1 MGRLFCGDCLD
12 VLRQHVASQSV
23 DLVYL
28 DPPFNSSKEFN
39 VIFRDESGRRS
50 DAQIM
55 AFEDTWHWGPSAEET
70 YAYLT
75 NTEQHGE
82 GAVPPAV
89 SNLIASLRAGIGVNQ
104 MLAYLV
110 NMALRLLELRR
121 VLKPTGSI
129 YYHCDPRASH
139 YLKVLMD
146 AIFGAPFFRNEIV
159 WKRTSAHSSAK
170 RYGPVH
176 DVLLF
181 YSKSDAAV
189 WNPQHEPHNAA
200 YLASHYRQ
208 EDEYG
213 RRFTLSDLTAAGV
226 RNGSSGKNWRSF
238 NPTAKGNH
246 WKFTIEH
253 LEDLD
258 RAGRLYWPRKGGW
271 PRYKRYLDEVKGTP
285 LQDVW
290 TDLDPVN
297 AMAKEREGWDTQK
310 PLALLE
316 RIIRASSN
324 PGDVV
329 LDPFCGCGTALEASQ
344 RLGRE
349 WIGIDITW
357 LAIAVI
363 SQRMERAFDL
373 KEIVVDNEPKE
384 RASVL
389 NMASGP
395 GGGYKVQHWA
405 LLKVKATPLYG
416 IERRGPDRGIDGI
429 RYFTELNGM
438 LQKILYSVKSGHIG
452 PAMVRDLRGA
462 LERERAAM
470 GVFITVEP
478 PTREMRREAT
488 EAGFYR
494 SALYKQTFPKLQI
507 ITTDDLLAG
516 RVPDVPMLRAATQ
529 PVRPSAKP
537 AAEQLWLPSR
547 PEPVPEL
554 IDKQLIREARQRR
567 RPARPQLPGVK
578 EAAQDE
584 KQARPA
590 KDAS

>member
-1 MGRLFCGDCLD
+1 MGHLYCGDCLD
-12 VLRQHVASQSV
+12 VLRQPYVASQSV
-23 DLVYL
+23 DLIYL

-39 VIFRDESGRRS
+39 VIFRDESGRKS
-50 DAQIM
+50 DAQIT
-55 AFEDTWHWGPSAEET
+55 AFEDTWHWGPTAEDT

-75 NTEQHGE
+75 NTEQQDGS
-82 GAVPPAV
+82 VPPAV

-110 NMALRLLELRR
+110 NMAVRLLEMRR
-121 VLKPTGSI
+121 VLKPSGSI

-146 AIFGAPFFRNEIV
+146 AIFGATFFRNEII

-181 YSKSDAAV
+181 YSKTDALT
-189 WNPQHEPHNAA
+189 WNPQYEPYDKE
-200 YLASHYRQ
+200 YLDSHYRQ
-208 EDEYG
+208 EDEFG

-226 RNGSSGKNWRSF
+226 RNGSSGKPWHGF
-238 NPTAKGNH
+238 DPTSKGNH
-246 WKFTIEH
+246 WKFTQDN
-253 LEDLD
+253 LERLNGE
-258 RAGRLYWPRKGGW
+258 GRIYWPRKGGW
-271 PRYKRYLDEVKGTP
+271 PRYRRYLDEVKGTQ

-297 AMAKEREGWDTQK
+297 SMAKERLGWETQK

-316 RIIRASSN
+316 RIIVASSN

-329 LDPFCGCGTALEASQ
+329 LDPFCGCGTALEAAQ

-363 SQRMERAFDL
+363 SQRMQKAFDL

-389 NMASGP
+389 NMATGP

-416 IERRGPDRGIDGI
+416 IERKGPDRGIDGI
-429 RYFTELNGM
+429 RYFTENNGM
-438 LQKILYSVKSGHIG
+438 LQKILYSVKSGHVG
-452 PAMVRDLRGA
+452 PSMVRDLRGA
-462 LERERAAM
+462 LAREKAAM

-488 EAGFYR
+488 EASFYR
-494 SALYKQTFPKLQI
+494 SGLYKQTFPKLQI
-507 ITTDDLLAG
+507 ITTDELLAG
-516 RVPDVPMLRAATQ
+516 KVPDVPMLRAAPQ
-529 PVRPSAKP
+529 LAAADKP
-537 AAEQLWLPSR
+537 KSEQLWLPS
-547 PEPVPEL
+547 PTEPAPEL
-554 IDKQLIREARQRR
+554 IDAQLRREVRQRR
-567 RPARPQLPGVK
+567 RPARPQLPQATEQPPVK
-578 EAAQDE
+578 E
-584 KQARPA
+584 RPSKA
-590 KDAS
+590 KHAS

>member
-28 DPPFNSSKEFN
+28 DPPFNFTKEFN

-55 AFEDTWHWGPSAEET
+55 AFEDTWHWGPSAEEA

-75 NTEQHGE
+75 NTDQHGD
-82 GAVPPAV
+82 AVPPAV
-89 SNLIASLRAGIGVNQ
+89 SNLIAALRAGIGVNQ

-110 NMALRLLELRR
+110 SMALRLLELRR
-121 VLKPTGSI
+121 VLKPTGSL

-146 AIFGAPFFRNEIV
+146 AIFGAPFFRNEII

-181 YSKSDAAV
+181 YSKGDAV
-189 WNPQHEPHNAA
+189 TWNAQFAPHGEA
-200 YLASHYRQ
+200 YVASHYRQ
-208 EDEYG
+208 VDEFG
-213 RRFTLSDLTAAGV
+213 RRWMPDNLTAMGK
-226 RNGSSGKNWRSF
+226 RNGSSGQVWRGF
-238 NPTAKGNH
+238 DVAGKGNH

-253 LEDLD
+253 LEELD
-258 RAGRLYWPRKGGW
+258 RAGRIYWPRKGGW

-285 LQDVW
+285 LQDIW

-297 AMAKEREGWDTQK
+297 AMAKERLGWDTQK

-357 LAIAVI
+357 LAITVI
-363 SQRMERAFDL
+363 SQRMEAAFNL
-373 KEIVVDNEPKE
+373 PQITVDNEPKE

-416 IERRGPDRGIDGI
+416 IDRKGPDRGIDGI
-429 RYFTELNGM
+429 RYFTELNGT
-438 LQKILYSVKSGHIG
+438 LQKILYSVKSGHVG
-452 PAMVRDLRGA
+452 PAMLRDLRGA
-462 LERERAAM
+462 LEREKAAM

-516 RVPDVPMLRAATQ
+516 KVPDVPMLRAAAQ
-529 PVRPSAKP
+529 PGGATKP
-537 AAEQLWLPSR
+537 AVEQLWLPSR
-547 PEPVPEL
+547 MAPVPAL
-554 IDKQLIREARQRR
+554 VDTDLHREVRQRR
-567 RPARPQLPGVK
+567 RPARPQLPAIAK
-578 EAAQDE
+578 ESATE

-590 KDAS
+590 QDAS